1 MDFRLLLVLAPVLFS
16 IAFTGFWLTQWDV
29 LKWDSKVAPGVPTIQ
44 NEQVWEDT
52 AIVASAGRPSG
63 GYPVFTVRTLAV
75 NALGIPTVFFLG
87 AIFAMQF
94 IRRGIISA

>member
-1 MDFRLLLVLAPVLFS
+1 MQMAS
-16 IAFTGFWLTQWDV
+16 IENYQIWD
-29 LKWDSKVAPGVPTIQ
+29 
-44 NEQVWEDT
+44 DT
-52 AIVASAGRPSG
+52 AIVASAGRPKN

-94 IRRGIISA
+94 IRRGVINA